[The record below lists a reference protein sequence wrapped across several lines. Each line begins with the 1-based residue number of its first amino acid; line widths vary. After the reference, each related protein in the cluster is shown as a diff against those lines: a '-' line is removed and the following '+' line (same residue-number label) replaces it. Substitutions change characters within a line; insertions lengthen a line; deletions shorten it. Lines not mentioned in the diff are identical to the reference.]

1 MEVSGGR
8 IPPLRFREKVIGMTK
23 DINNV
28 IEEKLYKQDRIP
40 RKFIEA
46 LHRGISKLAEEDIA
60 IESGEFIDVY
70 RNGRRVTGMWM
81 WLDPATADVY
91 DFYAASALI
100 NDEGNQGYYAYLGVL
115 DYDHKLSDALK
126 NLVSGKWH
134 LRYDIS
140 SALVDADEPG
150 TGFIRVYAW
159 CPNLGEDRFNGHCI
173 ITNASGSGRW
183 IEQADGTYHQTE
195 GTLQFHLPKSASGI
209 KRLLRAEYLEILR
222 DKVTSN

>member
-1 MEVSGGR
+1 
-8 IPPLRFREKVIGMTK
+8 MTK
-23 DINNV
+23 ELTNI
-28 IEEKLYKQDRIP
+28 IEEKLGKQDRIP
-40 RKFIEA
+40 QTFIDA
-46 LHRGISKLAEEDIA
+46 LRRGISKLEEEGIA
-60 IESGEFIDVY
+60 IESGELIDVY
-70 RNGRRVTGMWM
+70 RNGRRVSGFWM
-81 WLDPATADVY
+81 WLDPATADEY

-100 NDEGNQGYYAYLGVL
+100 NDEGNQGYYAYLGSL
-115 DYDHKLSDALK
+115 DYDRGLSAALK

-183 IEQADGTYHQTE
+183 IERSDGTYQQTE
-195 GTLQFHLPKSASGI
+195 GTLQFHLPRSASGI
-209 KRLLRAEYLEILR
+209 KRMLREEYLEILR
-222 DKVTSN
+222 DKVTAN